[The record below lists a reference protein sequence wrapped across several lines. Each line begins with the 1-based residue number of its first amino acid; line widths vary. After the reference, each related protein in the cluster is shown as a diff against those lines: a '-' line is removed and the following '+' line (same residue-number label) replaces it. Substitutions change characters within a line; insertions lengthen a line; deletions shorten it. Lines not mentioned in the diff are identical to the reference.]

1 MGHKTNK
8 LDSLQIVRAFAMLMV
23 FFIHLDAFSTRIFNV
38 PIFSGFF
45 MPGGDAGVNIFFV
58 LSGFI
63 IFYVHKG
70 DIGKKVNFFP
80 YLIKRFSRIYPTYWV
95 ANLMIIPLHFLL
107 PQFGQGYE
115 RQLNYIVSSLL
126 LLPQPQAPIIHAA
139 WSLSNEM
146 FFYLMFSFLIIF
158 SFKKIFPLLFI
169 LIAGSIFNMVY
180 SLQGIVIFQDPFL
193 NLVFSYHNFEFL
205 LGCFSAYLVTK
216 YSFGREKIPLF
227 IGSILIMTMIIIEK
241 FYGDLGPLRLFG
253 YGIPAFL
260 VLTAL
265 GSYEIRNK
273 LKVPKILLPGI
284 LLLLGDASFSIY
296 ITHQLFISGIGRTLQ
311 SIGLI
316 NLIGPLPVIVIIG
329 ILTLLTGFVFH
340 LKIEKP
346 LLHHSRIKLLN
357 LYKISEKI
365 LAKKLSKNTI
375 T

>member
-1 MGHKTNK
+1 
-8 LDSLQIVRAFAMLMV
+8 MLMV
-23 FFIHLDAFSTRIFNV
+23 FLIHLDAFSTRIFNV

-115 RQLNYIVSSLL
+115 RQLNYIISSLL

-193 NLVFSYHNFEFL
+193 NLIFSYHNFEFL
-205 LGCFSAYLVTK
+205 LGCLSAYLVVK
-216 YSFGREKIPLF
+216 HPLRLKKMLF
-227 IGSILIMTMIIIEK
+227 FAGSILILSMIVIERS
-241 FYGDLGPLRLFG
+241 YGDLGALRLLG
-253 YGIPAFL
+253 YGIPAFF

-273 LKVPKILLPGI
+273 LKVPKILLPSL

-346 LLHHSRIKLLN
+346 LLHHSRIKLLS